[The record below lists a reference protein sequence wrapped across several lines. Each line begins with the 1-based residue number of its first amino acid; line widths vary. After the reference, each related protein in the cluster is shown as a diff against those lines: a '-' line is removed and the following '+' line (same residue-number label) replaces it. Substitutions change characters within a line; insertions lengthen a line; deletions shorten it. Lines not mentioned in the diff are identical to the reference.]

1 MPPAVRTAFERAR
14 RHWKSV
20 RAGTVRIAMLAMS
33 LRTTVRLAIIG
44 VTAGSIG
51 IIAVMTAAYLMLE
64 RVQRHIA
71 FANAVSADAG
81 KFNLLTA
88 ELFLQ
93 RSPRVLQQW
102 SRQREILTR
111 RLADMPPL
119 KGQAAV
125 LTMEMVRRLETVKH
139 LVDNIDRSEA
149 REAGEIVSE
158 SVIAQGGAILSQAI
172 ELSELLASAADN
184 TRKQVFLV
192 IGGGFLLV
200 VIGGGLTL
208 LLISNRLLSRI
219 LSLRSV
225 IQEIGEGNLEAE
237 IPAWMQD
244 EMGEVFHQLDQ
255 MRRSLLRSMG
265 ESSRVNLELIA
276 AKAGLEDRVAERTA
290 GLEAANR
297 ELEAFTYAV
306 SHDLRGP
313 LRRIAGFSQA
323 VLEEYGDRIGEDGAD
338 LLRRVHRA
346 TQQMNQLVEDLLKL
360 SKLNQKPIDVS
371 DVNLSKIA
379 SEICKGLQDHDP
391 ERRIAIKIQP
401 YVTAPCDPR
410 LITIALTNLI
420 ENAWKFSAGNPQAE
434 IQLGQRIEAGISTVF
449 VRDNGA
455 GFDMVFSAKLFQP
468 FQRLHSAK
476 EFPGTGIGLAT
487 VARIIRLHGGKIWA
501 ESRPGH
507 GATFFFQ
514 LGQACGAR
522 SEAGDHEPGPNA
534 AAGDSARPAMV
545 RKAAGAAS

>member
-1 MPPAVRTAFERAR
+1 M
-14 RHWKSV
+14 
-20 RAGTVRIAMLAMS
+20 
-33 LRTTVRLAIIG
+33 RLHGESALI
-44 VTAGSIG
+44 S
-51 IIAVMTAAYLMLE
+51 
-64 RVQRHIA
+64 
-71 FANAVSADAG
+71 ANS
-81 KFNLLTA
+81 NLLTA

-93 RSPRVLQQW
+93 WSPHVAQQW
-102 SRQREILTR
+102 NQQREVATR
-111 RLADMPPL
+111 HLAERPPL
-119 KGQAAV
+119 NGRAAA
-125 LTMEMVRRLETVKH
+125 LTSEMAVQLDTLKYIVATIDSSDTQET
-139 LVDNIDRSEA
+139 R
-149 REAGEIVSE
+149 EIVSE
-158 SVIAQGGAILSQAI
+158 AAIEQTLGILARTT
-172 ELSELLASAADN
+172 ELSELLASAATE
-184 TRKQVFLV
+184 TRKQIFFI
-192 IGGGFLLV
+192 IGGGFLIV
-200 VIGGGLTL
+200 VIGGGLSL
-208 LLISNRLLSRI
+208 LRISNRLLSRI

-225 IQEIGEGNLEAE
+225 IQKIGEGDLETE

-265 ESSRVNLELIA
+265 ELSRVNLELVA
-276 AKAGLEDRVAERTA
+276 AKAELEDRVAERTA

-323 VLEEYGDRIGEDGAD
+323 VLEEYGDQIGENGAD
-338 LLRRVHRA
+338 LLHRVHRA

-379 SEICKGLQDHDP
+379 SEICKGLRDHDP

-401 YVTAPCDPR
+401 YVTAPCNSR

-420 ENAWKFSAGNPQAE
+420 ENAWKFSAGNPEAE

-501 ESRPGH
+501 ESRPRH

-514 LGQACGAR
+514 LGQAGGACSETGDRGAGPVPRPATAR
-522 SEAGDHEPGPNA
+522 SQPW
-534 AAGDSARPAMV
+534 SARPQERDRAP
-545 RKAAGAAS
+545 

>member
-1 MPPAVRTAFERAR
+1 MPPAVQTVFQRAG

-20 RAGTVRIAMLAMS
+20 RAGAVHTATLAMS

-44 VTAGSIG
+44 VTAGSIA
-51 IIAVMTAAYLMLE
+51 IIAVMAAVYLVLE
-64 RVQRHIA
+64 GVQRHAA
-71 FANAVSADAG
+71 FANAVSTDVG
-81 KFNLLTA
+81 KFDLLTA

-93 RSPRVLQQW
+93 RSPLVLQQW
-102 SRQREILTR
+102 NRQHEILTR
-111 RLADMPPL
+111 RLADMPTL

-125 LTMEMVRRLETVKH
+125 LTREIVQRLETVKRI
-139 LVDNIDRSEA
+139 VDNTDRSEA
-149 REAGEIVSE
+149 QKAREIVSE
-158 SVIAQGGAILSQAI
+158 SVIAQGGAILSQAT
-172 ELSELLASAADN
+172 ELSEVLASAAAR

-200 VIGGGLTL
+200 VIGGGLVL
-208 LLISNRLLSRI
+208 FLISNRLLSRI

-225 IQEIGEGNLEAE
+225 IQKIGEGDLETE

-244 EMGEVFHQLDQ
+244 EMGELFHQLDQ
-255 MRRSLLRSMG
+255 MRRSLLGSMG
-265 ESSRVNLELIA
+265 ELSRVNLELIA

-323 VLEEYGDRIGEDGAD
+323 VLEDHGEQIGEEGAD
-338 LLRRVHRA
+338 MLRRAHRA
-346 TQQMNQLVEDLLKL
+346 TQQMNQLVDDLLAL
-360 SKLNQKPIDVS
+360 SKLNQTPIDVS

-379 SEICKGLQDHDP
+379 SEICATLQDGDP
-391 ERRIAIKIQP
+391 ERDVTVKIEPRI
-401 YVTAPCDPR
+401 TLRCNSR
-410 LITIALTNLI
+410 LMTIALTNLI
-420 ENAWKFSAGNPQAE
+420 ENAWKFSAGNPKAE
-434 IQLGQRIEAGISTVF
+434 IQFGQHIDAGSPVVF

-455 GFDMVFSAKLFQP
+455 GFDMAFREKLFQP

-476 EFPGTGIGLAT
+476 EFAGTGIGLAT

-501 ESRPGH
+501 ESRPRE

-514 LGQACGAR
+514 LGLAAGAC
-522 SEAGDHEPGPNA
+522 SEAGDREPGPNA
-534 AAGDSARPAMV
+534 AAGDSARPAMA
-545 RKAAGAAS
+545 RKAAGAG